1 MISAVHDDIVA
12 VGVVDG
18 LRRDKFHGGNT
29 ADLIP
34 PACID
39 VLPDD
44 LVDTHAQG
52 LCHAG
57 LPVQDTVKYLRRH
70 LILIVGDK
78 KFIPAL
84 LEIGLGSPY
93 RSR

>member
-1 MISAVHDDIVA
+1 MVGAVHDDIIA

-18 LRRDKFHGGNT
+18 LRRDKFHGGDL

-34 PACID
+34 PARID

-44 LVDTHAQG
+44 LVDAHAQR

-57 LPVQDTVKYLRRH
+57 
-70 LILIVGDK
+70 
-78 KFIPAL
+78 PAV
-84 LEIGLGSPY
+84 
-93 RSR
+93 